1 LESDIHFKK
10 TIDMQIERRKFLTSA
25 CKACLLAGAGFLI
38 SDLTACSPSSKV
50 MKLPIAENAVR
61 IPVSAFATEPFQIVR
76 PDGWFYD
83 IAVRKNS
90 TDQYEALLLECTHQQ
105 NQLIAN
111 PTGFR
116 CTLHGSEFNLNGQ
129 VVKGPAEQSLKKFT
143 TLLDQGQV
151 VIKLKS

>member
-1 LESDIHFKK
+1 LESDIHFK
-10 TIDMQIERRKFLTSA
+10 TSRMQIERRKFLTSA

-38 SDLTACSPSSKV
+38 SDLASCSPSSKV
-50 MKLPIAENAVR
+50 IKLPITENAVR
-61 IPVSAFATEPFQIVR
+61 IPVSAFSTEPMQIVR
-76 PDGWFYD
+76 PEGWIYD

-105 NQLIAN
+105 NQLMVN
-111 PTGFR
+111 PTSFR
-116 CTLHGSEFNLNGQ
+116 CSLHGSEFNLNGQ
-129 VVKGPAEQSLKKFT
+129 VVKGPAELSLKKFT